1 MPYAIVSQDLPDR
14 CPTFRAKPRER
25 VQPVLMRLAAPQKQ
39 VQVRVLSGRVLGVS
53 HRMVMFAEA
62 PSAEAIRAF
71 AMGSSLVSWNSI
83 QSYPLWGFDEAIQHA
98 SSLTAIT
105 RYQRQLGQQGF
116 VVAPARKRRDGPLRS
131 SRSCPPVGLYNPSLV
146 VAGDR

>member
-71 AMGSSLVSWNSI
+71 AMGAAWCRGTVSR
-83 QSYPLWGFDEAIQHA
+83 AIRCGA
-98 SSLTAIT
+98 LTRPSNT
-105 RYQRQLGQQGF
+105 
-116 VVAPARKRRDGPLRS
+116 PAR
-131 SRSCPPVGLYNPSLV
+131 
-146 VAGDR
+146 